1 MEIIID
7 TTSDQTLQHQEQDYI
22 PLPSLGT
29 DDSDNSNNSD
39 DSDDS
44 DDSNNSDESEIYD
57 SKKEYSWN

>member
-7 TTSDQTLQHQEQDYI
+7 TTGDQTLQHQEQDFI

-29 DDSDNSNNSD
+29 DDSDNSDNSD

-44 DDSNNSDESEIYD
+44 NDSDESEI
-57 SKKEYSWN
+57 